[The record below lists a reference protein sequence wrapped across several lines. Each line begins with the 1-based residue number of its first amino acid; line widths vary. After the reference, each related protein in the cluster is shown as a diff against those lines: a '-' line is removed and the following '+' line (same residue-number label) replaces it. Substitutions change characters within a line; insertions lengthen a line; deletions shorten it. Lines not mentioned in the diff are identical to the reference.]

1 METLVNLRNLESI
14 AELDVLIDDK
24 SKTTYVIENVLNRNN
39 KILVF
44 NNHSEDVVSIVLS
57 EIDSRDSGYVFFASE
72 LNLDPLNNCMVPT
85 HRLATPH
92 EMSDLQKK
100 RISKNKL
107 PILRM
112 LDPIRRWHN
121 FPAES
126 VIAIDRPDGT
136 YFRLVK

>member
-1 METLVNLRNLESI
+1 METLVNLRNSESI

-24 SKTTYVIENVLNRNN
+24 SKTTYVIENVLDRDN

-57 EIDSRDSGYVFFASE
+57 EIDPRDSGYVFFASE

-85 HRLATPH
+85 HRLATPQ
-92 EMSDLQKK
+92 EMSDLQNKH
-100 RISKNKL
+100 IPKNKL

-121 FPAES
+121 FPADS